1 MIRPTP
7 TLFVIGWVALTSVG
21 VLALVAP
28 PAAARA
34 KLGREIQSLETELA
48 KPADGPE
55 VIDRLSNDLGKLRDF
70 GEGRMTPIPTD
81 SDVAG
86 LMGMLGGTL
95 TDLGLNQR
103 DITTRPPKSFGDAT
117 SLPVTVVLNGPFTS
131 IHEAITRIES
141 MPRLVRVER
150 LRITSESERESR
162 ASESS
167 EGGAEG
173 VVRAEFSIDAFYS
186 PDAPNGSPSSLAA
199 ETGARP

>member
-7 TLFVIGWVALTSVG
+7 TLFIIGWVSLVSVG
-21 VLALVAP
+21 VLVMIVP

-34 KLGREIQSLETELA
+34 KLGREVRSLDTELA
-48 KPADGPE
+48 KPADGPD
-55 VIDRLSNDLGKLRDF
+55 VIDRLTNDLGRLRDF
-70 GEGRMTPIPTD
+70 GKGRMTPIPTD
-81 SDVAG
+81 SNVAG
-86 LMGMLGGTL
+86 LMRMLGDTL

-131 IHEAITRIES
+131 IHEAVTRIES

-150 LRITSESERESR
+150 LRITSQSER
-162 ASESS
+162 A
-167 EGGAEG
+167 GGTTAPSAGGTEG

-186 PDAPNGSPSSLAA
+186 PDAPTSASAPS